1 MWPLILT
8 LLDDRTVHTIPYTS
22 QRATTKAFALNLF
35 VHHLVFPGPVAT
47 RACTR
52 TTRLSPESFVQVMD
66 DIEPDYA
73 WAALP
78 NSPVATISTP
88 YKVAA
93 AYLSNTLMRL
103 RSVTSSRCVRERTL
117 SVVMPPKKK
126 KASADPGTDANAD
139 VPGKK
144 PPQCCY
150 SAQDLVTMMEVVV
163 RHKDQL
169 GDPAGLKGFLAS
181 LIAAE
186 LNPPCK
192 GAPKTA
198 SSVQA
203 QFRKQKAN
211 WTAVVGIEN
220 NSGFAPWDKERG
232 ANITPEKAA
241 VWDAYVAKNKSA
253 KPFRNCGFPLYDY
266 FEEILPKSV
275 LAFRGKGV
283 FRPMTGAQEGD
294 DSEDDEDNADKDIA
308 SSASDC
314 NEPPRHQSPAWDIES
329 GSDDDTTEPVSA
341 PLASAA
347 PATPAPVQLRKRG
360 ASETPLP
367 SSRPQKARIA
377 GPKHTASQTPAN
389 RRSAADRAEE
399 RFNAINGHLQET
411 TTVLRELLAPPAPSA
426 PTPTEL
432 LATPARLSAAV
443 RRVRKFE
450 SVWLPDYLCMQ
461 FTDMLEQHRELVA
474 SYIANWDDENVSYG
488 RQWILRKLGVL
499 DRLPYGY
506 DLSENTLIVLL
517 PSQNFEY

>member
-1 MWPLILT
+1 MRM
-8 LLDDRTVHTIPYTS
+8 RTS
-22 QRATTKAFALNLF
+22 L
-35 VHHLVFPGPVAT
+35 
-47 RACTR
+47 
-52 TTRLSPESFVQVMD
+52 E
-66 DIEPDYA
+66 
-73 WAALP
+73 
-78 NSPVATISTP
+78 
-88 YKVAA
+88 
-93 AYLSNTLMRL
+93 
-103 RSVTSSRCVRERTL
+103 RS
-117 SVVMPPKKK
+117 
-126 KASADPGTDANAD
+126 
-139 VPGKK
+139 